1 MRRLLLV
8 LLVLITL
15 VAALCVACSDSN
27 GSADGGKDAAR
38 DYLPI
43 EGPVTK
49 PIRDLPLSPDLGGP
63 DGLTD
68 MSVADAADAGAPD

>member
-1 MRRLLLV
+1 MRRLL

-15 VAALCVACSDSN
+15 AVPLCVACSDSN
-27 GSADGGKDAAR
+27 GSRTDGGKDAAR

-49 PIRDLPLSPDLGGP
+49 PIHDLPLSPDLGGP
-63 DGLTD
+63 DGLVDIST
-68 MSVADAADAGAPD
+68 ADATDAGAPD